1 MRHKS
6 FISIP
11 LCLALELWYW
21 SCRGASN
28 GSAAFASSLTLH
40 HVLIY
45 HCLCHDS
52 GEETMFCVYGVPPLK
67 LHPFLSPGVSQRRL
81 RDADAPDGVLSLL
94 QDQAGRDLLAIL
106 GRHRRAVR
114 VRLATASSCRRSSF
128 TTREPIHSGIGHG
141 E

>member
-1 MRHKS
+1 MRHES
-6 FISIP
+6 FIFSVP

-52 GEETMFCVYGVPPLK
+52 GERGNVLCLWCACFEA
-67 LHPFLSPGVSQRRL
+67 SPVFVTRCFT
-81 RDADAPDGVLSLL
+81 
-94 QDQAGRDLLAIL
+94 
-106 GRHRRAVR
+106 
-114 VRLATASSCRRSSF
+114 ATTTRCRRSRRGPVPSAGPSW
-128 TTREPIHSGIGHG
+128 TRSPSSPGQAPSCCQGTSCDCKLLPPFLFYREGTYP
-141 E
+141 